1 LRIWP
6 SNVILVSWQS
16 KSPGARPPATLALH
30 TNPHFEKLKRDI
42 GDNARRDNL
51 EGFRKPPCLV
61 THNADGS
68 LTLALSWYRL
78 GELAKGDRSIEA
90 GEKKGKARS
99 LCLLRMAIARYHT
112 VKKSPRK
119 EATEQLREGVFLI
132 DQAIK
137 FMDSTD
143 SFIAKN
149 MREAVRRADTK
160 ISS

>member
-1 LRIWP
+1 M
-6 SNVILVSWQS
+6 
-16 KSPGARPPATLALH
+16 
-30 TNPHFEKLKRDI
+30 
-42 GDNARRDNL
+42 
-51 EGFRKPPCLV
+51 V

-160 ISS
+160 MSS